1 MQNFSHV
8 EDQTLRST
16 LEGDFSEDSICQAL
30 NATSDALESDYKNED
45 VSQKSYAIREDAY
58 EEALHAWN
66 EEGDAAACLEAL
78 RKFWSN

>member
-1 MQNFSHV
+1 MKSFEHLDDPS
-8 EDQTLRST
+8 LRST

-30 NATSDALESDYKNED
+30 TTTADALESDKGNED
-45 VSQKSYAIREDAY
+45 VGYAALAIREQAY
-58 EEALHAWN
+58 EDASNAWN